1 MNRRFRDFFLRTRS
15 GRVALWFAAFAVLAI
30 VEAVQMRAG
39 QRFEE
44 FTVTWGTALRRG
56 FEAWMPAA
64 VLGLGVV
71 WLAGR
76 FPFDRQ
82 RPARWIAIHLVS
94 CVAYT
99 LTFAVSHAALLTGQ
113 TSVRGKVFEFGPLLG
128 KILVFYSVTNLG
140 FYWLV
145 VLGHHGWRYYQRF
158 RERERRALELE
169 GQLAT
174 AQLEV
179 LRMQLNPHFL
189 FNTLNTVAALVHEQP
204 HTAERMVTRL
214 SELLRASL
222 DSPHAQ
228 EATLRDELR
237 LLERF
242 LDIEQV
248 RFSDRLQI
256 EIDAPE
262 EVLDLQ
268 VPTLIFQP
276 LVENA
281 IRHGIE
287 LLEAHGHIR
296 VSARRDH
303 DRLILSVEDNG
314 PGPAK
319 PAATHSRRGGIG
331 LTNTRSRLQHL
342 YGDDQSLELIARK
355 DGGAEARVSVPVRHA
370 RTAHSI
376 VGSSAIVE
384 TIATR

>member
-1 MNRRFRDFFLRTRS
+1 MNRRIRDHFLHTRS
-15 GRVALWFAAFAVLAI
+15 GRIALWFAAFALLAS
-30 VEAVQMRAG
+30 VEAIQMRAG

-64 VLGLGVV
+64 VLGLGVLG
-71 WLAGR
+71 LADR
-76 FPFDRQ
+76 CPFDRQ
-82 RPARWIAIHLVS
+82 RPGRWIALHLVS
-94 CVAYT
+94 CVVYT
-99 LTFAVSHAALLTGQ
+99 LAFAVSHAALLTGQ

-128 KILVFYSVTNLG
+128 KILIFYTVTNLG

-145 VLGHHGWRYYQRF
+145 VLGHHGWRYYQQF
-158 RERERRALELE
+158 RERERRAIELE

-214 SELLRASL
+214 SELLRAGL

-228 EATLRDELR
+228 EATLREELR

-248 RFSDRLQI
+248 RFSDRLRI
-256 EIDAPE
+256 EIEAPE
-262 EVLDLQ
+262 ELLDLQ

-287 LLEAHGHIR
+287 PLEAHGHIR
-296 VSARRDH
+296 VSARRENE
-303 DRLILSVEDNG
+303 RLILSVEDNG
-314 PGPAK
+314 PGPSKA
-319 PAATHSRRGGIG
+319 PGSCTRRGGIG
-331 LTNTRSRLQHL
+331 LSNTRSRLRHL

-355 DGGAEARVSVPVRHA
+355 GGGTEARVSVPVRQNQTVRFSNGNPA
-370 RTAHSI
+370 VLERLES
-376 VGSSAIVE
+376 
-384 TIATR
+384 

>member
-1 MNRRFRDFFLRTRS
+1 VNRRFRDHLLGTRS
-15 GRVALWFAAFAVLAI
+15 GRIALWFAAFALLAV

-44 FTVTWGTALRRG
+44 FSITWGTALRRG

-71 WLAGR
+71 WVTDR

-82 RPARWIAIHLVS
+82 RPGRWLVLHLVS
-94 CVAYT
+94 CVIYT
-99 LTFAVSHAALLTGQ
+99 LAFAVSHAALLSGQ
-113 TSVRGKVFEFGPLLG
+113 TSVRGQVFKFGPLVG
-128 KILVFYSVTNLG
+128 KILAFYTVTNLG
-140 FYWLV
+140 FYTLV
-145 VLGHHGWRYYQRF
+145 VLAHHGWRYYQSF
-158 RERERRALELE
+158 RERERRTIELE

-174 AQLEV
+174 AQLAA

-204 HTAERMVTRL
+204 RTAERMVTRL

-248 RFSDRLQI
+248 RFSDRLQV
-256 EIDAPE
+256 EIVAPE
-262 EVLDLQ
+262 ELLDLD

-287 LLEAHGHIR
+287 PLESHGQIR
-296 VSARRDH
+296 VSARRDQ
-303 DRLILSVEDNG
+303 DRLVLAVEDNG
-314 PGPAK
+314 PGFNPAVSS
-319 PAATHSRRGGIG
+319 TSRRVGIG
-331 LTNTRSRLQHL
+331 LSNTRSRLRHL
-342 YGDDQSLELIARK
+342 YGDEQSLELIPRPGGGTEVRVTVPARK
-355 DGGAEARVSVPVRHA
+355 RDGAPPDLEAPAPDA
-370 RTAHSI
+370 RILS
-376 VGSSAIVE
+376 
-384 TIATR
+384 R